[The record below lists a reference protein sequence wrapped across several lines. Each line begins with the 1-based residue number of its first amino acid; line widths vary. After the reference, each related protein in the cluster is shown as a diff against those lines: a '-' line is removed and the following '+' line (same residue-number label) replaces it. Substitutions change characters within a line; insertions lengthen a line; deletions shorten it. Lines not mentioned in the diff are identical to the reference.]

1 MLTESFVIIFALATT
16 ETLFFYVNNNSLPE
30 IVLENLHMYSQSKE
44 NTIQSLEY
52 ELKILK
58 K

>member
-30 IVLENLHMYSQSKE
+30 IVLENLQCTHNQ
-44 NTIQSLEY
+44 
-52 ELKILK
+52 K
-58 K
+58 KTRYNRSNMN